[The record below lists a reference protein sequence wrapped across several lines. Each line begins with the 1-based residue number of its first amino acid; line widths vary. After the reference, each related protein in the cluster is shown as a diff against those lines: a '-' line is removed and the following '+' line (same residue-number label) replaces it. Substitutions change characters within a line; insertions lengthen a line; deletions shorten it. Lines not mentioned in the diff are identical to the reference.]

1 MHVKKDKIGENKDSS
16 MHVEVHLPAL
26 PAHYQKTA
34 ADSRLEGYYA
44 GLTEQMRE
52 LEREMRLLGTGVAAG
67 TSLKHEVS
75 AAMEELGTGTPSA
88 TSPARI
94 EDVEG

>member
-1 MHVKKDKIGENKDSS
+1 MHVKEDDIGENEDPS

-52 LEREMRLLGTGVAAG
+52 LEREMRLLGTGAAAG
-67 TSLKHEVS
+67 TSLEHGAS
-75 AAMEELGTGTPSA
+75 AVMGGLGTGTPSA
-88 TSPARI
+88 PSPASI